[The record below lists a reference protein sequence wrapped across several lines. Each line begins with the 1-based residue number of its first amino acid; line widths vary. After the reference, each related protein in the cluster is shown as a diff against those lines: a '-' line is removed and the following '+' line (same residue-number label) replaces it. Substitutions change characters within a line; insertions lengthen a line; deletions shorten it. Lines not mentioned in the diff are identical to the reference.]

1 MRVQANRTDLH
12 HRLERKK
19 IKELEQQVVIGCPWE
34 ETWSGLFMKHWS
46 FRSLNFP
53 ESGLGFGWR
62 QREIG
67 VYVVERPMEV

>member
-1 MRVQANRTDLH
+1 MPISGETIRMYQDQTINGINRLPS
-12 HRLERKK
+12 L
-19 IKELEQQVVIGCPWE
+19 QYY
-34 ETWSGLFMKHWS
+34 LF
-46 FRSLNFP
+46 FP